1 MESNHIR
8 SMKPFKIILVSFFIA
23 LFSSTSS
30 GFSILEKNKDCPDFL
45 NHDIRILDSKET
57 ENLCRYKDKVILA
70 VNVASRCGFTYQY
83 ESLQNLFKK
92 YQERGLVVLG
102 FPSRD
107 FMYQEYNDEGDV
119 KEFCSTNYGVTF
131 PLYAT
136 SKVKGKNANPF
147 YKDLTKKS
155 GFEPSWN
162 FTKYLISK
170 DGKVTDVF
178 SSKIEPTSKEVIGKL
193 EALL

>member
-1 MESNHIR
+1 
-8 SMKPFKIILVSFFIA
+8 MKPLKIILLSFFVT
-23 LFSSTSS
+23 LFSSISL
-30 GFSILEKNKDCPDFL
+30 GFSISKKNMDCPDYL
-45 NHDIRILDSKET
+45 NHDVRILDSKET
-57 ENLCRYKDKVILA
+57 ENLCKYKDKVILA

-83 ESLQNLFKK
+83 ESLQNLFKD
-92 YQERGLVVLG
+92 YQEKGLVVLG

-107 FMYQEYNDEGDV
+107 FMYQEYNDESDV
-119 KEFCSTNYGVTF
+119 KEFCSTNYGVSF

-136 SKVKGKNANPF
+136 SKVKGENANPF
-147 YKDLTKKS
+147 YKDLSEKS
-155 GFEPSWN
+155 GLEPSWN

-178 SSKIEPTSKEVIGKL
+178 SSKVEPNSAEVIGKL